1 MMEEETMESLELR
14 IFKEVA
20 YSKSISKAAE
30 NMGYVQSNITAHIKK
45 LETELDTTLLIRHN
59 KGVILTSEGEKL
71 LRQAEQIVSLLDMTV
86 KSFRETSKSLKIGAT
101 QTIAGYL
108 LPQCLVEYQKDFPN
122 TAISVITTNQTDL
135 EKQLSHKLVDCVFT
149 NNSHVFS
156 QAKQIFRANETLMLI
171 APNSCKSLED
181 IQSLPAIV
189 NHIDSCPYRT
199 TLLDWLCS
207 QNSTTPNVVELDTV
221 EGIINIV
228 SIGGGI
234 SLLPQNTVLNE
245 NRISKF
251 YIKEL
256 QTTSISMWISKDT
269 FSSDY
274 LVLKNI
280 VERVINNGY

>member
-59 KGVILTSEGEKL
+59 KGVVLTSEGEKL

-122 TAISVITTNQTDL
+122 TAISVITTNQTDI

-256 QTTSISMWISKDT
+256 QTTSISMWILKDT